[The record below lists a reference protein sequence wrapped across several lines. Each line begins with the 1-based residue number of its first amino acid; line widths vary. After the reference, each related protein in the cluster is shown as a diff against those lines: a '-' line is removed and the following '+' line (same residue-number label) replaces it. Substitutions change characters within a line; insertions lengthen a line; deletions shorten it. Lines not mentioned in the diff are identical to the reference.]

1 MPGKR
6 VRHREAEGPD
16 RQDRPDG
23 RDVETVL
30 DELYVTPP
38 SDFVGRR
45 EVWAA
50 AARTS
55 GRGDDARAIRGARR
69 PTLAA
74 WAANLLLR
82 SRPEESRQFLELG
95 ESLREAYRTLD
106 PGGLK
111 ELSDQRRRVVAA
123 LSREAAGLARTAG
136 QPLSGSVMQE
146 VESTLRAVLAD
157 ADAARRWSG
166 GRLETALAPPS
177 TFSSDTEPA
186 ADAPTTAKRPARATE
201 KRPARATEKRP
212 APEKGKRSASAESP
226 AAPTRVRGGKDELAE
241 RRRERQLR
249 LERERE
255 RQAEREQRL
264 ARAREAAE
272 VAERRL
278 GDRRAEVEDADASL
292 KRTRDHRD
300 RARRQ
305 ASAAEQQL
313 LKARKALERAQ
324 EQVRRAEEQVGLAE
338 EQVGRAEEYAGHAG
352 EDLDRAEQEQR
363 QAEERRR
370 TATAALTE
378 AEREAHDTARAVHR
392 LNRSRGE

>member
-6 VRHREAEGPD
+6 VRRRETEGSDGP
-16 RQDRPDG
+16 DRPDG
-23 RDVETVL
+23 PDVETVL

-82 SRPEESRQFLELG
+82 SRPEESRQFLQLG

-136 QPLSGSVMQE
+136 QPLSGPVLQE

-177 TFSSDTEPA
+177 TFSSDTEASAVAPA
-186 ADAPTTAKRPARATE
+186 TAKRPTRATA
-201 KRPARATEKRP
+201 KPSAPA
-212 APEKGKRSASAESP
+212 KGKRSGPAEAP
-226 AAPTRVRGGKDELAE
+226 AASTRGREGKDELAE

-249 LERERE
+249 LERE
-255 RQAEREQRL
+255 QRL
-264 ARAREAAE
+264 TQAREAAE
-272 VAERRL
+272 AAERRL
-278 GDRRAEVEDADASL
+278 DDRRAEAEDADASL
-292 KRTRDHRD
+292 RRTRDHRD

-305 ASAAEQQL
+305 VSAAEQQL
-313 LKARKALERAQ
+313 RKAREALERAQ
-324 EQVRRAEEQVGLAE
+324 EQVSRAEG
-338 EQVGRAEEYAGHAG
+338 QVGRAEGQAGHAE

-378 AEREAHDTARAVHR
+378 AEREARDAARAVHR
-392 LNRSRGE
+392 LSRSHGD

>member
-23 RDVETVL
+23 PDVETVL

-186 ADAPTTAKRPARATE
+186 ADAPTTAKRPARAT
-201 KRPARATEKRP
+201 AKRP

-249 LERERE
+249 LERER
-255 RQAEREQRL
+255 QAEREQRL

-272 VAERRL
+272 GAERRL

-313 LKARKALERAQ
+313 RKARKALERAQ
-324 EQVRRAEEQVGLAE
+324 EQVRRAE

>member
-6 VRHREAEGPD
+6 VRRREADGSD
-16 RQDRPDG
+16 RPDRPDG
-23 RDVETVL
+23 PDVETVL

-111 ELSDQRRRVVAA
+111 ELSDRRRRVVAA

-136 QPLSGSVMQE
+136 QPLSGSVLQE

-177 TFSSDTEPA
+177 TLSSDSEPA
-186 ADAPTTAKRPARATE
+186 AAAPTTAKRPARAT
-201 KRPARATEKRP
+201 AKRP
-212 APEKGKRSASAESP
+212 APAKGKRSAPAEPSAAS
-226 AAPTRVRGGKDELAE
+226 TRDRGGKDELAE

-249 LERERE
+249 LEREQ
-255 RQAEREQRL
+255 QAEREQRL
-264 ARAREAAE
+264 AQAREAAE

-278 GDRRAEVEDADASL
+278 GDRRAEAEDVDATL
-292 KRTRDHRD
+292 RRTRDQRD

-305 ASAAEQQL
+305 VSAAEQQL
-313 LKARKALERAQ
+313 RKAREALARAQ
-324 EQVRRAEEQVGLAE
+324 
-338 EQVGRAEEYAGHAG
+338 EQVGRAEEHAGHAE
-352 EDLDRAEQEQR
+352 EDLDRAEKGQR

-378 AEREAHDTARAVHR
+378 AEREARDTARAVHR
-392 LNRSRGE
+392 LNRSGGD

>member
-6 VRHREAEGPD
+6 VRRREVEGSDGP
-16 RQDRPDG
+16 DRPDG
-23 RDVETVL
+23 PDVETVL

-55 GRGDDARAIRGARR
+55 GRGDDARVIRGARR

-136 QPLSGSVMQE
+136 QPLSGSVLQE

-177 TFSSDTEPA
+177 TFSSGTEPVA
-186 ADAPTTAKRPARATE
+186 AAPTTAKQPAPTTAKRPTRATA
-201 KRPARATEKRP
+201 KQQAPA
-212 APEKGKRSASAESP
+212 KGKRSAPAESP
-226 AAPTRVRGGKDELAE
+226 AASTRGRGGKDELAE

-249 LERERE
+249 LEREQ
-255 RQAEREQRL
+255 QAEREQRL
-264 ARAREAAE
+264 AQARQEAEA
-272 VAERRL
+272 AERRL
-278 GDRRAEVEDADASL
+278 GDRRAEAEDADATSR
-292 KRTRDHRD
+292 RTRGHRD

-305 ASAAEQQL
+305 VSAAEQQL
-313 LKARKALERAQ
+313 REAREALERAQ
-324 EQVRRAEEQVGLAE
+324 EQVGRAE
-338 EQVGRAEEYAGHAG
+338 EQVGRAEEHASHAE

-378 AEREAHDTARAVHR
+378 AEREARDTARAVHR
-392 LNRSRGE
+392 LNRSGGD

>member
-1 MPGKR
+1 
-6 VRHREAEGPD
+6 VRRREAERADGP
-16 RQDRPDG
+16 DRPDG
-23 RDVETVL
+23 PDVETVL

-136 QPLSGSVMQE
+136 QPLSGSVLQE

-157 ADAARRWSG
+157 ADAARHWSG

-186 ADAPTTAKRPARATE
+186 AAAPARAKRPAPTTVKRPARATG
-201 KRPARATEKRP
+201 RRP
-212 APEKGKRSASAESP
+212 APEKGKRSAAAEPP
-226 AAPTRVRGGKDELAE
+226 AAATRGRGGKDELAE

-249 LERERE
+249 LERER
-255 RQAEREQRL
+255 QTEREQRL

-272 VAERRL
+272 VAERQL

-292 KRTRDHRD
+292 RRTRDHRN

-305 ASAAEQQL
+305 VSAAEQQL
-313 LKARKALERAQ
+313 RKAREALERAQ
-324 EQVRRAEEQVGLAE
+324 EQVRRAQ
-338 EQVGRAEEYAGHAG
+338 EQVGRAEERAGHAEG
-352 EDLDRAEQEQR
+352 DLDRAEQEQR

>member
-6 VRHREAEGPD
+6 VRRREAEGIDVP
-16 RQDRPDG
+16 DRPDG
-23 RDVETVL
+23 PDVETVL

-45 EVWAA
+45 EVRAA

-136 QPLSGSVMQE
+136 QPLSGSVLQE

-177 TFSSDTEPA
+177 TFSSGTEPA
-186 ADAPTTAKRPARATE
+186 AAAPTTEKRPAPTTAKRPASA
-201 KRPARATEKRP
+201 KRKKSTPAEP
-212 APEKGKRSASAESP
+212 SAAS
-226 AAPTRVRGGKDELAE
+226 TRGREGKDELAE

-249 LERERE
+249 LERER
-255 RQAEREQRL
+255 QAEREQRL
-264 ARAREAAE
+264 AQAREEAKA
-272 VAERRL
+272 AERRL
-278 GDRRAEVEDADASL
+278 GDRRAEAEDADATL
-292 KRTRDHRD
+292 RRTRGHRD

-305 ASAAEQQL
+305 VSAAEQQL
-313 LKARKALERAQ
+313 RTAREALERA
-324 EQVRRAEEQVGLAE
+324 R
-338 EQVGRAEEYAGHAG
+338 EQVGRAEERASHAE
-352 EDLDRAEQEQR
+352 EDLDRAEQERR

-370 TATAALTE
+370 TAAAALTE
-378 AEREAHDTARAVHR
+378 AEREARDSARAVHR
-392 LNRSRGE
+392 LNRSGGD